1 MGNARDIPME
11 YRKPKFLIKLLLL
24 LGATTVSLVFAHN
37 LNAEPYQAS
46 LKKAV
51 ELDKDGFYEDA
62 IQYWEKS
69 LIGSPANVRLYSGL
83 KISGTYTKLGDLNRA
98 AKISQALTENHPKK
112 YESWFS
118 YANASG
124 ALEKYSEAVSAFKKS
139 IELNPSEGLGK
150 VGLAFAYFG
159 NSKPD
164 LAIAELKAA
173 MKIFKANK
181 NISWYRDCRLA
192 IRQIKDFARFPPKF
206 AQLWLETNLKRVQD
220 TFEGSVLDFENLLKS
235 N

>member
-1 MGNARDIPME
+1 M
-11 YRKPKFLIKLLLL
+11 KPKFLIKMTLLLL
-24 LGATTVSLVFAHN
+24 ATAVSLIFTHN
-37 LNAEPYQAS
+37 SNAESYQAS
-46 LKKAV
+46 LKQAL

-83 KISGTYTKLGDLNRA
+83 KISGTYTKLGNLIRA
-98 AKISQALTENHPKK
+98 MEISQALTENHPQQ

-124 ALEKYSEAVSAFKKS
+124 ALGKYSEAVSAFKKS
-139 IELNPSEGLGK
+139 IELKPTEGLGK
-150 VGLAFAYFG
+150 VGLGFAYFG
-159 NSKPD
+159 NGKPD
-164 LAIAELKAA
+164 LAIAEFKGA

-206 AQLWLETNLKRVQD
+206 AQLWLEKNLKRVQD
-220 TFEGSVLDFENLLKS
+220 TFEGSVLDFESLLKS
-235 N
+235 K